1 MHYLSGIRPKIDDG
15 DVEIMDDAKSMF
27 YCNNE
32 YGAIGKFYK
41 FKDKLGKKYQNII
54 KNTN

>member
-1 MHYLSGIRPKIDDG
+1 VHYLSGIRPKIDDG